1 MATAFEL
8 AVSKTLNIEGG
19 YSNHPSDRGGATN
32 WGITESVARQFGYHG
47 PMRSLPKSIALDIY
61 KKLYWDKI
69 GLDWVASVSV
79 ALALELFDTG
89 VNMGVSLPV
98 RWLQRTL
105 NALNR
110 RGKDFPDLVVDGS
123 AGPKVK
129 GALES
134 YFRTRGRKDG
144 ELTLL
149 RMMDALQ
156 GARYLDITEARA
168 ANEDFMFGWARTRLG
183 NELIATVEVHNV
195 NA

>member
-8 AVSKTLNIEGG
+8 AVAKTLNIEGG

-32 WGITESVARQFGYHG
+32 WGITEAVARQFGYTG
-47 PMRSLPKSIALDIY
+47 PMKLLPKATALDIY

-110 RGKDFPDLVVDGS
+110 RGKDYPDLVVDGS
-123 AGPKVK
+123 AGGKVK
-129 GALES
+129 GALEA
-134 YFRTRGRKDG
+134 YFRVRGRKDG
-144 ELTLL
+144 ELTLI

-156 GARYLDITEARA
+156 GNRYLEITEARP

-183 NELIATVEVHNV
+183 NELIATVESHNV
-195 NA
+195 